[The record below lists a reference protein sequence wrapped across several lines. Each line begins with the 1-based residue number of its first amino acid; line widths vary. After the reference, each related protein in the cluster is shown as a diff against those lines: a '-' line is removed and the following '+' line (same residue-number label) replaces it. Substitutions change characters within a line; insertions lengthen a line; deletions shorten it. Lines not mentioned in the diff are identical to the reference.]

1 MAGPNQCFLM
11 KRIFICLLLVV
22 LFVSSAV
29 AQPFADIVSF
39 NCQTFSSDYKN
50 NTSLKNKTDNYFLNF
65 FLPKELKSGN
75 TLLIR
80 INSELISST
89 LTPDSSY
96 SSQIYSVSLPL
107 GMQFVS
113 KNKKWKTVAIV
124 LPKIASDFKDATD
137 SYDYQF
143 GGILM
148 ENYQYSPT
156 FKVKFGLYYNREA
169 FGNFFMPI
177 IGLDWKVSDR
187 LYMYGNMPNMYRIEY
202 ALKRNKLYGGL
213 GFRSFTRSFRLSKS
227 DNYDYVRYNEI
238 QLKLF
243 VDYFVAKKVLVFA
256 EVGYSLGRNPWQ
268 FSYNTKEETFRN
280 PIYTPLKQYP
290 VFNAGFAYRI
300 RFDLTEEKDPE

>member
-1 MAGPNQCFLM
+1 MFLM
-11 KRIFICLLLVV
+11 KNFFACLFLLV
-22 LFVSSAV
+22 LFAGNAV
-29 AQPFADIVSF
+29 AQPYADIVSF

-50 NTSLKNKTDNYFLNF
+50 STSRRNKTDNYFLNF
-65 FLPKELKSGN
+65 FLPKEFKNGN

-80 INSELISST
+80 LNSELLSST

-96 SSQIYSVSLPL
+96 TSKLYSLSLPL
-107 GMQFVS
+107 GMQLVS
-113 KNKKWKTVAIV
+113 KNKKWKTVIMV

-137 SYDYQF
+137 SYDYQL

-148 ENYQYSPT
+148 ESYQYSQT

-187 LYMYGNMPNMYRIEY
+187 LYLYGNMPNMYRIEY
-202 ALKRNKLYGGL
+202 ALKKNKLYGGL
-213 GFRSFTRSFRLSKS
+213 GFRSLTRSFRLSKS
-227 DNYDYVRYNEI
+227 GNHDYVRYNEI

-243 VDYFVAKKVLVFA
+243 MDYFVSKKILVFA

-268 FSYNTKEETFRN
+268 YTYSTKDETFRN
-280 PIYTPLKQYP
+280 PVYTPVNFYP
-290 VFNAGFAYRI
+290 VFNAGFAYRV
-300 RFDLTEEKDPE
+300 RFDLTEEKAPE